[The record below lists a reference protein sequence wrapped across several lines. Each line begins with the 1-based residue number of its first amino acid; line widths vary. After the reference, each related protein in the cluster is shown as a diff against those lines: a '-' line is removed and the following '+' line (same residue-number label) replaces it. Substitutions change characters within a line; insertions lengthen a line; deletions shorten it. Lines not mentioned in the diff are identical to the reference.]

1 MKDPVIQEVLP
12 LYTEEMQF
20 EVGYHTA
27 EKAMRRFHNK
37 SHKEMIQK
45 IKMHLMQKGF
55 HQGVIQMI
63 LDELPME
70 KDEDQENEALQREGA
85 RLMRRHQRL
94 PLMKR
99 KMKIKQGLYQKGL
112 PSMIYNDS

>member
-1 MKDPVIQEVLP
+1 
-12 LYTEEMQF
+12 
-20 EVGYHTA
+20 
-27 EKAMRRFHNK
+27 
-37 SHKEMIQK
+37 
-45 IKMHLMQKGF
+45 
-55 HQGVIQMI
+55 MI

-99 KMKIKQGLYQKGL
+99 K
-112 PSMIYNDS
+112 

>member
-1 MKDPVIQEVLP
+1 
-12 LYTEEMQF
+12 
-20 EVGYHTA
+20 
-27 EKAMRRFHNK
+27 
-37 SHKEMIQK
+37 
-45 IKMHLMQKGF
+45 MHLMQKGF

-99 KMKIKQGLYQKGL
+99 KMKIKQGLYQKGFAIDDIQRFL
-112 PSMIYNDS
+112 DEEVMDE